1 MSSFYD
7 FYCFVYWTSTAC
19 TAYSLT
25 GWTSSCCL
33 NKYLG
38 LLWKH
43 GVRKQTLCEA
53 CNLAQSLSFPV
64 RIEQGSNR
72 ARTWTSLVFLC
83 INSSRFWL
91 LLKTKRF
98 LVKKMPFF
106 LRCNKHI
113 SRLNLNVMPDM
124 GGNRKMDR
132 EKKRQSHFVRLER
145 LSVGTIS
152 KRHALAGLHHF
163 YPESLWI
170 ILQLILDIHIFRL
183 WPSQQDNLP
192 GSDFQIAHISLSL
205 SPVSGHDQ

>member
-1 MSSFYD
+1 MSTVRRIEQIYNYSFLFMNSFFFFFCMSSFYD

-25 GWTSSCCL
+25 GWTSSRCL

-43 GVRKQTLCEA
+43 GVQKQTLCEA

-113 SRLNLNVMPDM
+113 SRQNLNVMPDM

-132 EKKRQSHFVRLER
+132 ERKDKVILWDWRDCLQELYLRDMLWLGFTTSTLRVCGLFCN
-145 LSVGTIS
+145 LS
-152 KRHALAGLHHF
+152 
-163 YPESLWI
+163 
-170 ILQLILDIHIFRL
+170 
-183 WPSQQDNLP
+183 
-192 GSDFQIAHISLSL
+192 
-205 SPVSGHDQ
+205 